1 MRDEGGPSSAAA
13 DGSSAAAE
21 DGPAP
26 LSMKR
31 GGGCGVT
38 GTDSDQSQVM
48 SSSVSACVGRNV
60 EPEPTPWLDDRIN
73 QNSIKKL

>member
-1 MRDEGGPSSAAA
+1 MRDEGGPSSSAA

-26 LSMKR
+26 LSIKR

-38 GTDSDQSQVM
+38 GTDSETEM
-48 SSSVSACVGRNV
+48 SCCVA
-60 EPEPTPWLDDRIN
+60 TFT
-73 QNSIKKL
+73 